1 VKNVKKI
8 GPLSIDLVVAC
19 KIYEFQKNNAIVEFG
34 DLVSSLNGVVSKS
47 AVSSS
52 LITLSNWG
60 IIGSEF
66 CETKSGRAGRVYSIS
81 GEAFTMVKE
90 TYEQYWQK
98 VLQHSTL

>member
-1 VKNVKKI
+1 MKKI
-8 GPLSIDLVVAC
+8 GPLSIDLIVAC
-19 KIYEFQKNNAIVEFG
+19 KIYEFHKNKQVVEYG
-34 DLVSSLNGVVSKS
+34 NLVSSLIGLVSKS

-66 CETKSGRAGRVYSIS
+66 CETKAGRVGRTYSIS

-90 TYEQYWQK
+90 TYDQYWQK
-98 VLQHSTL
+98 VLTYRHSAV